1 MNNERWRWH
10 IVLSPGEYVLKEDIN
25 VTSLSVDE
33 PPSALLQQP
42 NFSLE
47 QAFQLVCLD
56 ESCTEVNLVIATIY
70 ILTKIKI

>member
-1 MNNERWRWH
+1 M
-10 IVLSPGEYVLKEDIN
+10 
-25 VTSLSVDE
+25 TSLSVDE

-56 ESCTEVNLVIATIY
+56 ESCTEVNLVLARIDAYKDTRFKFI
-70 ILTKIKI
+70 IEETGDFRFMTN